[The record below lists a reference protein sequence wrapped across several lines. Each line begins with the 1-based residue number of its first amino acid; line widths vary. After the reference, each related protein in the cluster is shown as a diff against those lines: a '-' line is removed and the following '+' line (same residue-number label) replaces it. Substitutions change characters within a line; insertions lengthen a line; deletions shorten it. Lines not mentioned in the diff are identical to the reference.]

1 MSALCEV
8 FVVDGLH
15 MPLLGGPAIE
25 QLGLVSYNL
34 DAICTVDDIRRR
46 HPRLARPLGNLT
58 EAYDAVL
65 SDNAQPYVES
75 APRRIPIALA
85 PKVKPQLD
93 RIVELGGDSSSQGT
107 NWLVRRGHCSP

>member
-25 QLGLVSYNL
+25 QLGLASYHL
-34 DAICTVDDIRRR
+34 DAIRTVDDIRRR

-65 SDNAQPYVES
+65 SDNAQPYVET
-75 APRRIPIALA
+75 APRRIPIPLA
-85 PKVKPQLD
+85 SKVKPQLD
-93 RIVELGGDSSSQGT
+93 RMVELGGDSSSQGT